1 LTVAGNS
8 QTNAGDIAKPVQ
20 MTSGKRTKI
29 TTRWA
34 SRWSRLYDHAFASPG
49 LNARRTDEK
58 YGGSNLRLS
67 CDVDVEWFG
76 EADPGVIGAHPPLM
90 SNVRIPEFL
99 ETVSAI
105 PTNRP

>member
-1 LTVAGNS
+1 MAVEVDRLDLRPDETYRRLR
-8 QTNAGDIAKPVQ
+8 D
-20 MTSGKRTKI
+20 SG
-29 TTRWA
+29 
-34 SRWSRLYDHAFASPG
+34 G

-58 YGGSNLRLS
+58 YGDSKLPLG

-76 EADPGVIGAHPPLM
+76 EADPGVIGAHSPLM
-90 SNVRIPEFL
+90 ANVGIREFL

>member
-1 LTVAGNS
+1 MVLGVDRLDLRPDETYHRLR
-8 QTNAGDIAKPVQ
+8 D
-20 MTSGKRTKI
+20 SG
-29 TTRWA
+29 
-34 SRWSRLYDHAFASPG
+34 G

-58 YGGSNLRLS
+58 YGDSKLLLG

-76 EADPGVIGAHPPLM
+76 EADPGVIGAHSPLM
-90 SNVRIPEFL
+90 SNVRIREYL